1 VLYRLA
7 RPLLFSLD
15 AESAHDLTLLGL
27 QRARPVGRFFTKPVS
42 PLPLRIMGLNFR
54 NPVGLAAGLDKTA
67 AHIDALGG
75 LGFGF
80 VEAGTVT
87 PRPQTGNAKP
97 RMFRLKGA
105 RAIINRMGFNNPGL
119 EDFIDNAR
127 GQRSFRAAGG
137 IVGLNI
143 GKNADTP
150 IEKALEDY
158 CACLRGVYGEADYV
172 SVNVSSPNTKDLRSL
187 QGAQQLAAL
196 LTGLTEERKRL
207 EDRHDKR
214 VPLAIKIAPDVS
226 DESVTEIADALVEH
240 GVDAVIATNTTVRR
254 DIPTTLKHANEA
266 GGLSGAPLTARA
278 TQVVHLLSR
287 HLKGALPIIGVGGI
301 MDGADAVE
309 KMQAGAS
316 LVQLYTGLIYSGPG
330 LVADCVN
337 AIGESKCAA
346 SSPPGPAQRRAK
358 R

>member
-1 VLYRLA
+1 MLYRLA

-15 AESAHDLTLLGL
+15 AESAHDLTLAGL
-27 QRARPVGRFFTKPVS
+27 QRAQPIGRFFTKPAS
-42 PLPLRIMGLNFR
+42 PLPLRIMGLSFR

-67 AHIDALGG
+67 EHIDALGG

-87 PRPQTGNAKP
+87 PRPQPGNAKP
-97 RMFRLKGA
+97 RMFRLAGE

-119 EDFIDNAR
+119 EDFIDSAR
-127 GQRSFRAAGG
+127 RQHSFRTAGG

-150 IEKALEDY
+150 IENALDDY
-158 CACLRGVYGEADYV
+158 RACLRGVYADADYV

-187 QGAQQLAAL
+187 QSARQLAAL
-196 LTGLTEERKRL
+196 LTGLTDERKRL

-214 VPLAIKIAPDVS
+214 VPLAVKIAPDVS
-226 DESVTEIADALVEH
+226 DESVPEIADALVNH
-240 GVDAVIATNTTVRR
+240 GIDAVIATNTTVMRNVKKEQ
-254 DIPTTLKHANEA
+254 KHASEA

-278 TQVVHLLSR
+278 TQVVHLLSS
-287 HLKGALPIIGVGGI
+287 HLQGALPIIGVGGI
-301 MDGADAVE
+301 MNGADAVE

-330 LVADCVN
+330 LVAECVN
-337 AIGESKCAA
+337 AIRRQNVCAA
-346 SSPPGPAQRRAK
+346 SSPPGPM
-358 R
+358 